1 MAIKG
6 EMGWGEIKD
15 LMALKPGAVVVT
27 DSPPWKDAAIVT
39 STDTTDMVCN
49 TAKIDKL
56 TVNTLYHENGEEMTV
71 VSKGLM
77 FRLLE
82 HVKDLELAIHDMQKE
97 RKEEE
102 IPF

>member
-1 MAIKG
+1 MADFSAALLD
-6 EMGWGEIKD
+6 D
-15 LMALKPGAVVVT
+15 LLSLKPGAVRIT
-27 DSPPWKDAAIVT
+27 APPSRKDFDSSIKITQD
-39 STDTTDMVCN
+39 DLVCK
-49 TAKIDKL
+49 TAMIDKL

-71 VSKGLM
+71 ISKGLM

>member
-1 MAIKG
+1 MSIRA
-6 EMGWGEIKD
+6 ELVDD
-15 LMALKPGAVVVT
+15 LLSLKPGAVVVT
-27 DSPPWKDAAIVT
+27 DSPPWDGLWKDF
-39 STDTTDMVCN
+39 DTTITKTTDLVCK
-49 TAKIDKL
+49 TAMIDKL

>member
-1 MAIKG
+1 MAIRA
-6 EMGWGEIKD
+6 ELSD
-15 LMALKPGAVVVT
+15 LLSLKPGAVVVGAEPFL
-27 DSPPWKDAAIVT
+27 PPWKDFNTTITKA
-39 STDTTDMVCN
+39 TDLVCK
-49 TAKIDKL
+49 TAMIDKL

-71 VSKGLM
+71 ISKGLM

>member
-1 MAIKG
+1 
-6 EMGWGEIKD
+6 
-15 LMALKPGAVVVT
+15 
-27 DSPPWKDAAIVT
+27 
-39 STDTTDMVCN
+39 
-49 TAKIDKL
+49 
-56 TVNTLYHENGEEMTV
+56 MTV
-71 VSKGLM
+71 ISKGLM